1 MSERN
6 LSSFLNKKLRLVALA
21 VMMIILPYLLRDNP
35 FYIDLIIKICFY
47 TFLATAWNI
56 TCGYIGMISFNHVAL
71 FGIGAYTSTLL
82 QALYGVNAWIGM
94 LIGALVAIGVGVCF
108 IYPAVRLKGL
118 FLALATLAFT
128 AAVQILFLNW
138 RIVVYEET
146 WTKYIGGAV
155 GVFIPLKGESL
166 LDFQWHETKIPYC
179 YIMMIFLVLQY
190 IFMIRFV
197 KSQTGHFFVAIRE
210 DEDAALSLGVNI
222 TTYKLLANAIA
233 AFFSSIAGTFFAQY
247 LLFVEPLYI
256 FNLNFMFEIA
266 LLTILGGLGELYGP
280 LLGSIIYVPISTA
293 LRVTFGGT
301 TYTGLTQIILG
312 ILLIIIMTRIP
323 GGLYSYLSKIFERIQ
338 I

>member
-1 MSERN
+1 MKGLN
-6 LSSFLNKKLRLVALA
+6 LISFSKKRLRI
-21 VMMIILPYLLRDNP
+21 IILAILMIFIPYLFRDEP
-35 FYIDLIIKICFY
+35 FYVDLIIKICFY

-56 TCGYIGMISFNHVAL
+56 TSGYIGMISFNHIAL

-94 LIGALVAIGVGVCF
+94 LLGALVAIGVGVSF

-128 AAVQILFLNW
+128 AAIQILFLNW
-138 RIVVYEET
+138 KIVIYEET

-155 GVFIPLKGESL
+155 GVFVPLKGESL
-166 LDFQWHETKIPYC
+166 LDFQWHATKLPYC
-179 YIMMIFLVLQY
+179 YIMMIFLALQY
-190 IFMIRFV
+190 LFMIKFV
-197 KSQTGHFFVAIRE
+197 KSRTGQFFIAIRE
-210 DEDAALSLGVNI
+210 DEEAASSLGIN
-222 TTYKLLANAIA
+222 TTKSKLMANAIA
-233 AFFSSIAGTFFAQY
+233 ALFSSIAGTFFAQY
-247 LLFVEPLYI
+247 LLFVEPVYI

-280 LLGSIIYVPISTA
+280 LLGSLIYVPMSTA

-323 GGLYSYLSKIFERIQ
+323 GGLYGYLSKISERIKV
-338 I
+338 